1 MSGGSK
7 NYIFCA
13 IESELCDQMYDEELN
28 DLIKDVAELAHDLE
42 WWISSDIGKEEYLE
56 TVSRFKKKWF
66 ESDRNERLKG
76 YVDANVEELRNELY
90 TLIGISMQ

>member
-7 NYIFCA
+7 NYICYK
-13 IESELCDQMYDEELN
+13 IENELCDQMYDEELN

-76 YVDANVEELRNELY
+76 YVDAKVEELRNELY

>member
-1 MSGGSK
+1 M

-76 YVDANVEELRNELY
+76 YVDAKVEELRNELY

>member
-7 NYIFCA
+7 NYICYK
-13 IESELCDQMYDEELN
+13 IENELCDQMYDEELN

-42 WWISSDIGKEEYLE
+42 WWISSDITKEGYLE

-76 YVDANVEELRNELY
+76 YVDAKVEELRNELY